1 MTTRLHATRTS
12 YDTVA
17 ADYAELFKDL
27 PVAKPLDM
35 AMLAVFA
42 ERVRAGGG
50 GAVADLGCGP
60 GRVTVHLERLGLDA
74 FGIDLSPGM
83 VAVAR
88 RAHPHLR
95 FEAGTMTGLDIPDG
109 TLAGALVWYST
120 VHTPIDELPV
130 MFAEFHRVLAPGGHL
145 LIAFKA
151 GDGQVRLEHA
161 YGHDVDLDVHR
172 FPPERV
178 AGLLRA
184 AGLPE
189 VARLVREADD
199 REKTPQAFILAR
211 RAEDPLAPA
220 TAP

>member
-17 ADYAELFKDL
+17 ADYAELLKDEL
-27 PVAKPLDM
+27 GRPLDM
-35 AMLAVFA
+35 AMLAAFA

-60 GRVTVHLERLGLDA
+60 GRVTVHLEKLGLDA

-88 RAHPHLR
+88 RTHPRLR
-95 FEAGTMTGLDIPDG
+95 FEVGTMTGLDLGDG

-178 AGLLRA
+178 AVLLRN
-184 AGLPE
+184 AGLSE
-189 VARLVREADD
+189 VARLVREAEPP
-199 REKTPQAFILAR
+199 EKTPQAFVLAR
-211 RAEDPLAPA
+211 RTGDPLSAA
-220 TAP
+220 TVL